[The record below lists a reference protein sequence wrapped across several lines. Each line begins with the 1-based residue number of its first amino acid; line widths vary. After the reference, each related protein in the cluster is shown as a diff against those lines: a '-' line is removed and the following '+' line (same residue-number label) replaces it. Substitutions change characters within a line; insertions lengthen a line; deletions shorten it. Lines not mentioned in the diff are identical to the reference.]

1 MEDDLVVKKRDGE
14 FEEGQADERG
24 FREGM
29 LVAEREDFSFDL
41 GGKRREGREMEF
53 GDGFDGFEGGGGF
66 GGRGVDVERGG

>member
-1 MEDDLVVKKRDGE
+1 MEDDLVVEKRDGE

-41 GGKRREGREMEF
+41 GGKGREGREMEF
-53 GDGFDGFEGGGGF
+53 GDGFEGGGGV